1 MKKVKLNRWMI
12 KNIKARLMQKQF
24 LFEEKISMRNFCQI
38 SKSICCTVVS
48 PSQVCLANYRPS
60 LRSTGLI
67 SPENLKIK
75 TTMTRDFYPC
85 QRFSRP

>member
-38 SKSICCTVVS
+38 SKSITCT
-48 PSQVCLANYRPS
+48 
-60 LRSTGLI
+60 
-67 SPENLKIK
+67 
-75 TTMTRDFYPC
+75 MD
-85 QRFSRP
+85 